1 MVARLGLPVEIAVRP
16 PSFISATQLIA
27 GVGTAGGLLFGDFMG
42 ALITTA
48 SGLTGTGALAVSI
61 FTKAAL
67 GTGLFYITKSLV
79 VGRGKVFGWFAS
91 VGCMTSIIVDFIR
104 AAWPGGAVAAGA
116 SAGARLRGRPVIR
129 LGGAGLRASITPG
142 TVSPGVTP
150 PEAGTIAIA
159 PGEAPSLML

>member
-1 MVARLGLPVEIAVRP
+1 MAARLLPVEVTVRP

-27 GVGTAGGLLFGDFMG
+27 GTGAAGGLLFGDFMG

-48 SGLTGTGALAVSI
+48 SGLTGTSATAVSI

-91 VGCMTSIIVDFIR
+91 VGCMASILIDLIR
-104 AAWPGGAVAAGA
+104 AAWPGGAVAAGVRL
-116 SAGARLRGRPVIR
+116 GARLRGRPVVR
-129 LGGAGLRASITPG
+129 LAGQGLRVGAITPG
-142 TVSPGVTP
+142 TT
-150 PEAGTIAIA
+150 AA
-159 PGEAPSLML
+159 PGIAVAPTTEPVLMI